1 MKQIRMLAQ
10 YYVDLMMKLG
20 LVRFSMLLAFALVVL
35 AIVVQMAV
43 TMVLHGQVESID
55 VIRSIF
61 FGLLITPW
69 AVYFLSVVVEQLE
82 ESRQRLSRLVEKL
95 EEMRER
101 DLKLNVQLKD
111 NIAQL
116 NQEIGEREKAEA
128 ERETTLE
135 QLKIEMKEREEAQIQ
150 LEQQSSFLRSFLD
163 ASPDLVFYRNE
174 DKEFSGCN
182 RAMEL
187 LTGKSEKQLIH
198 LKPQDVYTEEVAEK
212 VLETDEKVFRHN
224 VSLTY
229 EQWLDYPDGRKACFE
244 IRKVPYYDRV
254 GKRRGLMGFGR
265 DITERKRYQDA
276 LERASRDKTTFIS
289 TISHELRTPLNG
301 IVGLSR
307 ILLDTDLTGEQE
319 RYLKTIHVSA
329 VTLGNIFNDII
340 EMDKMERRKIQLDN
354 QPVDFTGFLADL
366 ENLSGL
372 QAQQKGLHFVLEP
385 TLPLPHKV
393 ITDGTRL
400 RQILWNLISNAVKFT
415 PQGGNV
421 NVRVRYDEGNI
432 LHFEVEDSGI
442 GIPEAEQ
449 DKIFAMYYQVKDSQG
464 GKPAT
469 GTGIGLAVSRR
480 LARNMGGDIC
490 VSSLPGKGATFTLT
504 VHAPAVAEEVEDT
517 LAEDEM
523 PLPAL
528 NVLLVEDIEL
538 IVIVARSVL
547 EKLGNSVDV
556 AMTGKAAL
564 EMFVPGEYDLV
575 LLDIQL
581 PDMTGL
587 DISRQLKQRFAA
599 DELPPLV
606 ALTANVLK
614 NKNEYLEA
622 GMDDV
627 LSKPL
632 SVPALTAI
640 IKKFWDAPEEE
651 ENEMPSVDSSK
662 SASVLDIPMLEQYIE
677 LVGPKLIYDGLAVFE
692 RMMPGYMAVL
702 ESNLTARDQKGIV
715 EEGHKI
721 KGAAGSIGL
730 RHIQQL
736 GQQIQTPDLPAWAD
750 NVGEWVE
757 EMKSEWQS
765 DVAVLKAW
773 VAAADKK

>member
-1 MKQIRMLAQ
+1 MKQIRLLAQ

-20 LVRFSMLLAFALVVL
+20 LVRFSMLLALALVVL

-82 ESRQRLSRLVEKL
+82 ESRQRLSRLVQKL

-101 DLKLNVQLKD
+101 DLSLNVQLKD

-116 NQEIGEREKAEA
+116 NQEIAVREKAEA
-128 ERETTLE
+128 ELQETFG
-135 QLKIEMKEREEAQIQ
+135 QLKIEIKEREETQIQ

-187 LTGKSEKQLIH
+187 LTGKSEKQLVH
-198 LKPQDVYTEEVAEK
+198 LKPADVYSPEAAAK
-212 VLETDEKVFRHN
+212 VIETDEKVFRHN

-254 GKRRGLMGFGR
+254 GKRHGLMGFGR

-307 ILLDTDLTGEQE
+307 ILLDTELTAEQE
-319 RYLKTIHVSA
+319 KYLKTIHVSA

-340 EMDKMERRKIQLDN
+340 DMDKMERHKVQLDN
-354 QPVDFTGFLADL
+354 QPVDFTSFLADL
-366 ENLSGL
+366 ENLSAL
-372 QAQQKGLHFVLEP
+372 QAQQKGLRFNLEP
-385 TLPLPHKV
+385 TLPLPHQV

-415 PQGGNV
+415 QQGQV
-421 NVRVRYDEGNI
+421 TVRVRYDEGDM

-442 GIPEAEQ
+442 GIPQDEL
-449 DKIFAMYYQVKDSQG
+449 DKIFAMYYQVKDSHG

-480 LARNMGGDIC
+480 LAKNMGGDIT
-490 VSSLPGKGATFTLT
+490 VTSEQGKGSTFTLT
-504 VHAPAVAEEVEDT
+504 IHAPSVAEEVDDAFDED
-517 LAEDEM
+517 DM

-538 IVIVARSVL
+538 NVIVARSVL

-564 EMFVPGEYDLV
+564 EMFKPGEYDLV

-587 DISRQLKQRFAA
+587 DISRELTKRYPRE
-599 DELPPLV
+599 DLPPLV

-614 NKNEYLEA
+614 DKQEYLNA

-632 SVPALTAI
+632 SVPALTAM
-640 IKKFWDAPEEE
+640 IKKFWDTQDDEESTVTTE
-651 ENEMPSVDSSK
+651 ENSK
-662 SASVLDIPMLEQYIE
+662 SEALLDIPMLEQYLE
-677 LVGPKLIYDGLAVFE
+677 LVGPKLITDGLAVFE
-692 RMMPGYMAVL
+692 RMMPGYVSVL
-702 ESNLTARDQKGIV
+702 ESNLTAQDKKGIV

-721 KGAAGSIGL
+721 KGAAGSVGL
-730 RHIQQL
+730 RHLQQL
-736 GQQIQTPDLPAWAD
+736 GQQIQSPDLPAWED
-750 NVGEWVE
+750 NVGEWIE
-757 EMKSEWQS
+757 EMKEEWRH
-765 DVAVLKAW
+765 DVEVLKAW
-773 VAAADKK
+773 VAKATKK

>member
-1 MKQIRMLAQ
+1 MKQIRLLAQ

-20 LVRFSMLLAFALVVL
+20 LVRFSMLLALALVVL

-82 ESRQRLSRLVEKL
+82 ESRQRLSRLVQKL

-101 DLKLNVQLKD
+101 DLSLNVQLKD

-116 NQEIGEREKAEA
+116 NQEIAVREKAEA
-128 ERETTLE
+128 ELQETFG
-135 QLKIEMKEREEAQIQ
+135 QLKIEIKEREETQIQ

-187 LTGKSEKQLIH
+187 LTGKSEKQLVH
-198 LKPQDVYTEEVAEK
+198 LKPADVYSPEAAAK
-212 VLETDEKVFRHN
+212 VIETDEKVFRHN

-254 GKRRGLMGFGR
+254 GKRHGLMGFGR

-307 ILLDTDLTGEQE
+307 ILLDTELTAEQE
-319 RYLKTIHVSA
+319 KYLKTIHVSA

-340 EMDKMERRKIQLDN
+340 DMDKMERRNVQLDN
-354 QPVDFTGFLADL
+354 QPVDFTSFLADL
-366 ENLSGL
+366 ENLSAL
-372 QAQQKGLHFVLEP
+372 QAQQKGLRFNLEP
-385 TLPLPHKV
+385 TLPLPHQV

-415 PQGGNV
+415 QQGQV
-421 NVRVRYDEGNI
+421 TVRVRYDEGDM

-442 GIPEAEQ
+442 GIPQDEL
-449 DKIFAMYYQVKDSQG
+449 DKIFAMYYQVKDSHG

-480 LARNMGGDIC
+480 LAKNMGGDIT
-490 VSSLPGKGATFTLT
+490 VTSEQGKGSTFTLT
-504 VHAPAVAEEVEDT
+504 IHAPSVAEEVDDAFDED
-517 LAEDEM
+517 DM

-538 IVIVARSVL
+538 NVIVARSVL

-564 EMFVPGEYDLV
+564 EMFKPGEYDLV

-587 DISRQLKQRFAA
+587 DISRELTKRYPRE
-599 DELPPLV
+599 DLPPLV

-614 NKNEYLEA
+614 DKQEYLNA

-632 SVPALTAI
+632 SVPALTAM
-640 IKKFWDAPEEE
+640 IKKFWDTQDDEESTVTTE
-651 ENEMPSVDSSK
+651 ENSK
-662 SASVLDIPMLEQYIE
+662 SEALLDIPMLEQYLE
-677 LVGPKLIYDGLAVFE
+677 LVGPKLITDGLAVFE
-692 RMMPGYMAVL
+692 KMMPGYVSVL
-702 ESNLTARDQKGIV
+702 ESNLTAQDKKGIV

-721 KGAAGSIGL
+721 KGAAGSVGL
-730 RHIQQL
+730 RHLQQL
-736 GQQIQTPDLPAWAD
+736 GQQIQSPDLPAWED
-750 NVGEWVE
+750 NVGEWIE
-757 EMKSEWQS
+757 EMKEEWRH
-765 DVAVLKAW
+765 DVEVLKAW
-773 VAAADKK
+773 VAKATKK

>member
-1 MKQIRMLAQ
+1 MKQIRLLAQ

-20 LVRFSMLLAFALVVL
+20 LVRFSMLLALALVVL

-82 ESRQRLSRLVEKL
+82 ESRQRLSRLVQKL

-101 DLKLNVQLKD
+101 DLSLNVQLKD

-116 NQEIGEREKAEA
+116 NQEIAVREKAEA
-128 ERETTLE
+128 ELQETFG
-135 QLKIEMKEREEAQIQ
+135 QLKIEIKEREETQIQ

-187 LTGKSEKQLIH
+187 LTGKSEKQLVH
-198 LKPQDVYTEEVAEK
+198 LKPADVYSPEAAAK
-212 VLETDEKVFRHN
+212 VIETDEKVFRHN

-254 GKRRGLMGFGR
+254 GKRHGLMGFGR

-307 ILLDTDLTGEQE
+307 ILLDTELTAEQE
-319 RYLKTIHVSA
+319 KYLKTIHVSA

-340 EMDKMERRKIQLDN
+340 DMDKMERRKVQLDN
-354 QPVDFTGFLADL
+354 QPVDFTSFLADL
-366 ENLSGL
+366 ENLSAL
-372 QAQQKGLHFVLEP
+372 QAQQKGLRFNLEP
-385 TLPLPHKV
+385 TLPLPHQV

-415 PQGGNV
+415 QQGQV
-421 NVRVRYDEGNI
+421 TVRVRYDEGDM

-442 GIPEAEQ
+442 GIPQDEL
-449 DKIFAMYYQVKDSQG
+449 DKIFAMYYQVKDSHG

-480 LARNMGGDIC
+480 LAKNMGGDIT
-490 VSSLPGKGATFTLT
+490 VTSEQGKGSTFTLT
-504 VHAPAVAEEVEDT
+504 IHAPSVAEEVDDAFDED
-517 LAEDEM
+517 DM

-538 IVIVARSVL
+538 NVIVARSVL

-564 EMFVPGEYDLV
+564 EMFKPGEYDLV

-587 DISRQLKQRFAA
+587 DISREVTKRYPRE
-599 DELPPLV
+599 DLPPLV

-614 NKNEYLEA
+614 DKQEYLNA

-632 SVPALTAI
+632 SVPALTAM
-640 IKKFWDAPEEE
+640 IKKFWDTQDDEESTVTTE
-651 ENEMPSVDSSK
+651 ENSK
-662 SASVLDIPMLEQYIE
+662 SEALLDIPMLEQYLE
-677 LVGPKLIYDGLAVFE
+677 LVGPKLITDGLAVFE
-692 RMMPGYMAVL
+692 KMMPGYVSVL
-702 ESNLTARDQKGIV
+702 ESNLTAQDKKGIV

-721 KGAAGSIGL
+721 KGAAGSVGL
-730 RHIQQL
+730 RHLQQL
-736 GQQIQTPDLPAWAD
+736 GQQIQSPDLPAWED
-750 NVGEWVE
+750 NVGEWIE
-757 EMKSEWQS
+757 EMKEEWRH
-765 DVAVLKAW
+765 DVEVLKAW
-773 VAAADKK
+773 VAKATKK

>member
-1 MKQIRMLAQ
+1 MKQIRLLAQ

-20 LVRFSMLLAFALVVL
+20 LVRFSMLLALALVVL

-82 ESRQRLSRLVEKL
+82 ESRQRLSRLVQKL

-101 DLKLNVQLKD
+101 DLSLNVQLKD

-116 NQEIGEREKAEA
+116 NQEIAVREKAEA
-128 ERETTLE
+128 ELQETFG
-135 QLKIEMKEREEAQIQ
+135 QLKIEIKEREETQIQ

-187 LTGKSEKQLIH
+187 LTGKSEKQLVH
-198 LKPQDVYTEEVAEK
+198 LKPADVYSPEAAAK
-212 VLETDEKVFRHN
+212 VIETDEKVFRHN

-244 IRKVPYYDRV
+244 IRKVPYYGRV
-254 GKRRGLMGFGR
+254 GKRHGLMGFGR

-307 ILLDTDLTGEQE
+307 ILLDTELTAEQE
-319 RYLKTIHVSA
+319 KYLKTIHVSA

-340 EMDKMERRKIQLDN
+340 DMDKMERRKVQLDN
-354 QPVDFTGFLADL
+354 QPVDFTSFLADL
-366 ENLSGL
+366 ENLSAL
-372 QAQQKGLHFVLEP
+372 QAQQKGLRFNLEP
-385 TLPLPHKV
+385 TLPLPHQV

-415 PQGGNV
+415 QQGQV
-421 NVRVRYDEGNI
+421 TVRVRYDEGDM

-442 GIPEAEQ
+442 GIPQDEL
-449 DKIFAMYYQVKDSQG
+449 DKIFAMYYQVKDSHG

-480 LARNMGGDIC
+480 LAKNMGGDIT
-490 VSSLPGKGATFTLT
+490 VTSEQGKGSTFTLT
-504 VHAPAVAEEVEDT
+504 IHAPSVAEEVDDAFDED
-517 LAEDEM
+517 DM

-538 IVIVARSVL
+538 NVIVARSVL

-564 EMFVPGEYDLV
+564 EMFKPGEYDLV

-587 DISRQLKQRFAA
+587 DISRELTKRYPRE
-599 DELPPLV
+599 DLPPLV

-614 NKNEYLEA
+614 DKQEYLNA

-632 SVPALTAI
+632 SVPALTAM
-640 IKKFWDAPEEE
+640 IKKFWDTQDDEESTVTTE
-651 ENEMPSVDSSK
+651 ENSK
-662 SASVLDIPMLEQYIE
+662 SEALLDIPMLEQYLE
-677 LVGPKLIYDGLAVFE
+677 LVGPKLITDGLAVFE
-692 RMMPGYMAVL
+692 KMMPGYVSVL
-702 ESNLTARDQKGIV
+702 ESNLTAQDKKGIV

-721 KGAAGSIGL
+721 KGAAGSVGL
-730 RHIQQL
+730 RHLQQL
-736 GQQIQTPDLPAWAD
+736 GQQIQSPDLPAWED
-750 NVGEWVE
+750 NVGEWIE
-757 EMKSEWQS
+757 EMKEEWRH
-765 DVAVLKAW
+765 DVEVLKAW
-773 VAAADKK
+773 VAKATKK

>member
-1 MKQIRMLAQ
+1 MKQIRLLAQ

-20 LVRFSMLLAFALVVL
+20 LVRFSMLLALALVVL

-82 ESRQRLSRLVEKL
+82 ESRQRLSRLVQKL

-101 DLKLNVQLKD
+101 DLSLNVQLKD

-116 NQEIGEREKAEA
+116 NQEIAVREKAEA
-128 ERETTLE
+128 ELQETFG
-135 QLKIEMKEREEAQIQ
+135 QLKIEIKEREETQIQ

-187 LTGKSEKQLIH
+187 LTGKSEKQLVH
-198 LKPQDVYTEEVAEK
+198 LKPADVYSPEAAAK
-212 VLETDEKVFRHN
+212 VIETDEKVFRHN

-254 GKRRGLMGFGR
+254 GKRHGLMGFGR

-307 ILLDTDLTGEQE
+307 ILLDTELTAEQE
-319 RYLKTIHVSA
+319 KYLKTIHVSA

-340 EMDKMERRKIQLDN
+340 DMDKMERRKVQLDN
-354 QPVDFTGFLADL
+354 QPVDFTSFLADL
-366 ENLSGL
+366 ENLSAL
-372 QAQQKGLHFVLEP
+372 QAQQKGLRFNLEP
-385 TLPLPHKV
+385 TLPLPHQV

-415 PQGGNV
+415 QQGQV
-421 NVRVRYDEGNI
+421 TVRVRYDEGDT

-442 GIPEAEQ
+442 GIPQDEL
-449 DKIFAMYYQVKDSQG
+449 DKIFAMYYQVKDSHG

-480 LARNMGGDIC
+480 LAKNMGGDIT
-490 VSSLPGKGATFTLT
+490 VTSEQGKGSTFTLT
-504 VHAPAVAEEVEDT
+504 IHAPSVAEEVDDAFDED
-517 LAEDEM
+517 DM

-538 IVIVARSVL
+538 NVIVARSVL

-564 EMFVPGEYDLV
+564 EMFKPGEYDLV

-587 DISRQLKQRFAA
+587 DISRELTKRYPRE
-599 DELPPLV
+599 DLPPLV

-614 NKNEYLEA
+614 DKQEYLNA

-632 SVPALTAI
+632 SVPALTAM
-640 IKKFWDAPEEE
+640 IKKFWDTQDDEESTVTTE
-651 ENEMPSVDSSK
+651 ENSK
-662 SASVLDIPMLEQYIE
+662 SEALLDIPMLEQYLE
-677 LVGPKLIYDGLAVFE
+677 LVGPKLITDGLAVFE
-692 RMMPGYMAVL
+692 KMMPGYVSVL
-702 ESNLTARDQKGIV
+702 ESNLTAQDKKGIV

-721 KGAAGSIGL
+721 KGAAGSVGL
-730 RHIQQL
+730 RHLQQL
-736 GQQIQTPDLPAWAD
+736 GQQIQSPDLPAWED
-750 NVGEWVE
+750 NVGEWIE
-757 EMKSEWQS
+757 EMKEEWRH
-765 DVAVLKAW
+765 DVEVLKAW
-773 VAAADKK
+773 VAKATKK

>member
-480 LARNMGGDIC
+480 LARNMGDIC

-538 IVIVARSVL
+538 NVIVARSVL

>member
-20 LVRFSMLLAFALVVL
+20 LVRFSMLLALALVVL

-95 EEMRER
+95 EEMRDR
-101 DLKLNVQLKD
+101 DLKLNVQLKN

-116 NQEIGEREKAEA
+116 NQEIADREKAEA
-128 ERETTLE
+128 ERQATFE
-135 QLKIEMKEREEAQIQ
+135 QLKIEMKEREVTQLQ

-182 RAMEL
+182 RAVEL
-187 LTGKSEKQLIH
+187 LTGKSEKQLIG
-198 LKPQDVYTEEVAEK
+198 LRPQDVYTPEAAEK

-254 GKRRGLMGFGR
+254 GKRHGLMGFGR

-307 ILLDTDLTGEQE
+307 ILLDTELTAEQE
-319 RYLKTIHVSA
+319 KYLKTIHVSA

-340 EMDKMERRKIQLDN
+340 DMDKMERRKVQLDN
-354 QPVDFTGFLADL
+354 QPVDFTSFLADL
-366 ENLSGL
+366 ENLAGL
-372 QAQQKGLHFVLEP
+372 QAQQKGLRFVMQP
-385 TLPLPHKV
+385 ALPLPHM
-393 ITDGTRL
+393 IQTDGTRL

-415 PQGGNV
+415 QKGQV
-421 NVRVRYDEGNI
+421 TVRVSYEKGAVLR
-432 LHFEVEDSGI
+432 FEVEDSGI
-442 GIPEAEQ
+442 GIPQDEQ
-449 DKIFAMYYQVKDSQG
+449 DKIFAMYYQVKDSHG

-480 LARNMGGDIC
+480 LAKSMGGDIT
-490 VSSLPGKGATFTLT
+490 VSSQPGSGSTFILT
-504 VHAPAVAEEVEDT
+504 VQAPRVAEEVENT
-517 LAEDEM
+517 LDEDDM

-528 NVLLVEDIEL
+528 HVLLVEDIEL
-538 IVIVARSVL
+538 NVIVARSVL

-556 AMTGKAAL
+556 AMTGKEAL
-564 EMFVPGEYDLV
+564 EMFTPDEYDLV

-587 DISRQLKQRFAA
+587 DISRELNQRYAK

-614 NKNEYLEA
+614 DKKEYLDA

-632 SVPALTAI
+632 AVPALAAT
-640 IKKFWDAPEEE
+640 IKKFWDARDEKQ
-651 ENEMPSVDSSK
+651 ENVMEQDQDK
-662 SASVLDIPMLEQYIE
+662 QQTLFDIPMLEQYIE
-677 LVGPKLIYDGLAVFE
+677 LVGPKLITDGLAVFE
-692 RMMPGYMAVL
+692 KMMPGYISVL
-702 ESNLTARDQKGIV
+702 ESNFTARDRKGIV

-721 KGAAGSIGL
+721 KGAAGSVGL
-730 RHIQQL
+730 RHLQQVA
-736 GQQIQTPDLPAWAD
+736 QQIQSPDLPAWWD
-750 NVGEWVE
+750 NVGEWIE
-757 EMKSEWQS
+757 ELKQEWQS
-765 DVAVLKAW
+765 DVNALKAW
-773 VAAADKK
+773 VETADKK

>member
-1 MKQIRMLAQ
+1 MKQIRLLAQ

-20 LVRFSMLLAFALVVL
+20 LVRFSMLLALALVVL

-82 ESRQRLSRLVEKL
+82 ESRQRLSRLVQKL

-101 DLKLNVQLKD
+101 DLSLNVQLKD

-116 NQEIGEREKAEA
+116 NQEIAVREKAEA
-128 ERETTLE
+128 ELQETFG
-135 QLKIEMKEREEAQIQ
+135 QLKIEIKEREETQIQ
-150 LEQQSSFLRSFLD
+150 LEQQSSFLRSFLN

-187 LTGKSEKQLIH
+187 LTGKSEKQLVH
-198 LKPQDVYTEEVAEK
+198 LKPADVYSPEAAAK
-212 VLETDEKVFRHN
+212 VIETDEKVFRHN

-254 GKRRGLMGFGR
+254 GKRHGLMGFGR

-307 ILLDTDLTGEQE
+307 ILLDTELTAEQE
-319 RYLKTIHVSA
+319 KYLKTIHVSA

-340 EMDKMERRKIQLDN
+340 DMDKMERRKVQLDN
-354 QPVDFTGFLADL
+354 QPVDFTSFLADL
-366 ENLSGL
+366 ENLSAL
-372 QAQQKGLHFVLEP
+372 QAQQKGLRFNLEP
-385 TLPLPHKV
+385 TLPLPHQV

-400 RQILWNLISNAVKFT
+400 RQILWNLINNAVKFT
-415 PQGGNV
+415 QQGQV
-421 NVRVRYDEGNI
+421 TVRVRYDEGDM

-442 GIPEAEQ
+442 GIPQDEL
-449 DKIFAMYYQVKDSQG
+449 DKIFAMYYQVKDSHG

-480 LARNMGGDIC
+480 LAKNMGGDIT
-490 VSSLPGKGATFTLT
+490 VTSEQGKGSTFTLT
-504 VHAPAVAEEVEDT
+504 IHAPSVAEEVDDAFDED
-517 LAEDEM
+517 DM

-538 IVIVARSVL
+538 NVIVARSVL

-564 EMFVPGEYDLV
+564 EMFKPGEYDLV

-587 DISRQLKQRFAA
+587 DISRELTKRYPRE
-599 DELPPLV
+599 DLPPLV

-614 NKNEYLEA
+614 DKQEYLNA

-632 SVPALTAI
+632 SVPVLTAM
-640 IKKFWDAPEEE
+640 IKKFWDTQDDEESTVTTE
-651 ENEMPSVDSSK
+651 ENSK
-662 SASVLDIPMLEQYIE
+662 SEALLDIPMLEQYLE
-677 LVGPKLIYDGLAVFE
+677 LVGPKLITDGLAVFE
-692 RMMPGYMAVL
+692 KMMPGYVSVL
-702 ESNLTARDQKGIV
+702 ESNLTAQDKKGIV

-721 KGAAGSIGL
+721 KGAAGSVGL
-730 RHIQQL
+730 RHLQQL
-736 GQQIQTPDLPAWAD
+736 GQQIQSPDLPAWED
-750 NVGEWVE
+750 NVGEWIE
-757 EMKSEWQS
+757 EMKEEWRH
-765 DVAVLKAW
+765 DVEVLKAW
-773 VAAADKK
+773 VAKATKK